1 MRIKLALKTL
11 AAQNPYLV
19 AHSTEGRWV
28 FCFVLQVRAF
38 LCYKTLSGWKKC
50 LIYLIV
56 KMRTVGRTEVETG
69 RQCQQNNLSW
79 NEESPKKQ

>member
-38 LCYKTLSGWKKC
+38 LCYKTLSGWKTMPNLFNSQDEDSGKN
-50 LIYLIV
+50 
-56 KMRTVGRTEVETG
+56 RGRNRQAMPTEQSQLE
-69 RQCQQNNLSW
+69 
-79 NEESPKKQ
+79 